1 MKTGDYKRIF
11 TRKDEHAHE
20 HGDTLKKSIHEN
32 RLTPGHDRI
41 HDHKLSMN
49 REQVMDM
56 HDRERNRTHS

>member
-1 MKTGDYKRIF
+1 MKTGDYKKIF
-11 TRKDEHAHE
+11 TRKDEQPHE
-20 HGDTLKKSIHEN
+20 HGDTLKKSVHEN
-32 RLTPGHDRI
+32 RHAPGHDRI